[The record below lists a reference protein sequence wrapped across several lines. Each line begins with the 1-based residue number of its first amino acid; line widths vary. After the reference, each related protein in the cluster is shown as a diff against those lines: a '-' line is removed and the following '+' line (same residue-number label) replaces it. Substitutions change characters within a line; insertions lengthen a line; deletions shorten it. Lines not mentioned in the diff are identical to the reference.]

1 MILIKDRHLNPLNLV
16 LQIEHDTYKGSTQ
29 INLISKWVIED
40 MGNMILIKYDT
51 YKGSTLEYVPANGVI
66 SDREI

>member
-1 MILIKDRHLNPLNLV
+1 MENMILIKDRHLNPLNLV

-40 MGNMILIKYDT
+40 MGNMILIK
-51 YKGSTLEYVPANGVI
+51 
-66 SDREI
+66 DRH